1 MIEDGRK
8 EESDWNYRA
17 SPDLEGQTAQSGN
30 LSPNISIYSISNY
43 RRGDSLNR
51 HHGK

>member
-17 SPDLEGQTAQSGN
+17 SPDLVPDRQPKAVT
-30 LSPNISIYSISNY
+30 
-43 RRGDSLNR
+43 
-51 HHGK
+51 